1 MVEPLLVESLGD
13 GVAERRQC
21 RLDVGGGDLLD
32 PDLVEVVE
40 ALSTYLA
47 QFKDEQSLMANAR
60 FVERLHS
67 ALQEWVI
74 GPLDGTFDEEYARAR
89 QALVQRLIEVDVAFE
104 DVILLEGLTREKLL
118 QLAQANLNGGSEP
131 LSDTM
136 RALDKALRLDLA
148 LIHSGYIQARDAEIE
163 RSLLDRFLAITG
175 FSRTLYENLA
185 EAREWESVAVQ
196 QPVS

>member
-1 MVEPLLVESLGD
+1 MH
-13 GVAERRQC
+13 
-21 RLDVGGGDLLD
+21 
-32 PDLVEVVE
+32 
-40 ALSTYLA
+40 
-47 QFKDEQSLMANAR
+47 AR
-60 FVERLHS
+60 
-67 ALQEWVI
+67 
-74 GPLDGTFDEEYARAR
+74 GKP
-89 QALVQRLIEVDVAFE
+89 VQRLIEVDVAFE

-163 RSLLDRFLAITG
+163 RSLMDRFLAITG

>member
-1 MVEPLLVESLGD
+1 
-13 GVAERRQC
+13 
-21 RLDVGGGDLLD
+21 
-32 PDLVEVVE
+32 
-40 ALSTYLA
+40 
-47 QFKDEQSLMANAR
+47 
-60 FVERLHS
+60 
-67 ALQEWVI
+67 
-74 GPLDGTFDEEYARAR
+74 
-89 QALVQRLIEVDVAFE
+89 
-104 DVILLEGLTREKLL
+104 LTREKLL

-148 LIHSGYIQARDAEIE
+148 LIHTGYIQARDAEIE

-196 QPVS
+196 QAVS

>member
-1 MVEPLLVESLGD
+1 MTMAWFDKIKTSVEWDTADQIKISKL
-13 GVAERRQC
+13 RQC
-21 RLDVGGGDLLD
+21 LD

-40 ALSTYLA
+40 ALSTHLA

-67 ALQEWVI
+67 ALQEWVT

-89 QALVQRLIEVDVAFE
+89 QALVQKLIEVDVTFE
-104 DVILLEGLTREKLL
+104 DVILLEGLSREKLL
-118 QLAQANLNGGSEP
+118 GLAQAQLTGGSEP

-148 LIHSGYIQARDAEIE
+148 LMHTGYIQARDAEIE

-185 EAREWESVAVQ
+185 EAREWESVTVQ
-196 QPVS
+196 QAMS

>member
-1 MVEPLLVESLGD
+1 MTMAWFEKIKTSVQWDTADHTRISKL
-13 GVAERRQC
+13 RQC
-21 RLDVGGGDLLD
+21 LDT
-32 PDLVEVVE
+32 DLVEVVE

-67 ALQEWVI
+67 VLQEWLT
-74 GPLDGTFDEEYARAR
+74 GPLDGTFDEEYARGR
-89 QALVQRLIEVDVAFE
+89 QALVQRLIEVDVTFE

-131 LSDTM
+131 LSGTM

-148 LIHSGYIQARDAEIE
+148 LIHTGYIQARDAEIE

-196 QPVS
+196 HPVA